1 MTLSRRLRRLQGPQT
16 ALLAIAAGLGLL
28 AGVNAAIARR
38 AERRH
43 PPEGRFITVDGVRLH
58 YTDRGA
64 GNPVVL
70 VHGNAVSGHD
80 YDTSGIAETLA
91 RTNRVII
98 FDRPGFGHSDRPR
111 WRVWGAEQQAELLHK
126 ALASLQVQRPVVVGH
141 SWGTLVALALALNH
155 PADTAGL
162 VLLSGYYFPTLR
174 LDAPLVAPVATPILG
189 DVLRY
194 TVSPVLGWLLM
205 PAFKRTLF
213 APARV
218 PARFKAEYSA
228 AMALRPSQVRATAE
242 DGALMVPSAQ
252 RLSWRYGEI
261 AMPVA
266 IMAGHG
272 DKIVSNRQ
280 AERLHEAIPGS
291 SLRIIEDVGHMLH
304 HIASRA
310 VTAAVTEVSQEADG
324 STATDR
330 RPAPE
335 SARERVAGAG

>member
-1 MTLSRRLRRLQGPQT
+1 MTLSRRLRQLHGSQSG
-16 ALLAIAAGLGLL
+16 LLAIAAGLGVL
-28 AGVNAAIARR
+28 AGVNAAVARR
-38 AERRH
+38 TERRH

-58 YTDRGA
+58 YTDRGV
-64 GNPVVL
+64 GRPVVL

-80 YDTSGIAETLA
+80 YDTSGIAEMLA
-91 RTNRVII
+91 QTNRVII

-111 WRVWGAEQQAELLHK
+111 RRVWSAEHQAELLHK

-141 SWGTLVALALALNH
+141 SWGTLVALALALDN
-155 PADTAGL
+155 PTDTAGL

-189 DVLRY
+189 DLLRY

-242 DGALMVPSAQ
+242 DGTLMVPNAQ
-252 RLSWRYGEI
+252 RLSRRYGEI
-261 AMPVA
+261 AMPVVV
-266 IMAGHG
+266 MAGHG

-291 SLRIIEDVGHMLH
+291 SLRIIEGVGHMLH

-310 VTAAVTEVSQEADG
+310 VVAAVTELSHEADG
-324 STATDR
+324 NAAKDR
-330 RPAPE
+330 RSVPGL
-335 SARERVAGAG
+335 SKERVIGAG